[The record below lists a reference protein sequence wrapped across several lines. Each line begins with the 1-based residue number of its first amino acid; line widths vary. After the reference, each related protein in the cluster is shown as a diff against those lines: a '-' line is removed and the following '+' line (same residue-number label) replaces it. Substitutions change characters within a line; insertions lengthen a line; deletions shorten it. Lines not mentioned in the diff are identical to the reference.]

1 MNEHTEPGPESGPP
15 DGDGDGDDPTLA
27 AAGARLREQTAPLAP
42 TAVEVAA
49 LRRRSRRLGGL
60 AAGSLVAAL
69 LFGGLAVARGGNDDG
84 GTTTA
89 GGASPADGGPK
100 VDQVIAGLARQPIDP
115 TKVKLVS
122 SVSTFADCDAL
133 IGDLRR
139 VGAEHVGSRGFG
151 AFYGIPYGAVADRA
165 AYSET
170 AGASPAGDQALPR
183 TDPADESTLG
193 TNVQVEGVD
202 ELDHVKAVGTLI
214 YDLDGR
220 GNLRITDG
228 TSLAVRS
235 TLDVTPGADDQESSP
250 GAMPRMYRSVDQL
263 LVAKGRAVVFGTEVE
278 TSAPV
283 KGDPSAT
290 QASTSYLT
298 VTSVDVSDPAKPAI
312 TDRVRVEGSLVSARL
327 VGGQVRLVTTSDM
340 ADLGFVLPTT
350 PTSVAKALDRNR
362 RSVAGSSAA
371 DWIPDYQRTDEAP
384 KPLVPCDRVHVPDTF
399 AGVAMTSMVTFPL
412 AADRFEPVGTSIL
425 APATTLYSG
434 VDKVAISSE
443 VWVDPV
449 DRDRLK
455 FDDWKTAVHEFTFA
469 GGQGAAPTYEGSGL
483 VDGSTL
489 SQFAFGEVGDSL
501 AVVSAD
507 GTPWGQDPSV
517 GVDLTLLTPDG
528 KGGMSTTSK
537 LDDLSNGK
545 GAVSAVRF
553 VKDRV
558 LISTGLFG
566 RSLYVVD
573 LTDPAAPRRAGS
585 LTLPSEVG
593 YFHPLADGKAL
604 VVGSR
609 NDEVGEGQDRQSR
622 SWVVVQLLDV
632 SNADTPRITGSWER
646 PWASDQLAYDHH
658 AFTYW
663 PARKLAMWGIQD
675 TQWNQ
680 GQQGPNHAV
689 VLGVEGG
696 VDEVAV
702 PEANKPAEAA
712 PPCPTVPITD
722 PEVAKM
728 VGADNIVLGCA
739 DRSTKEVSWPRYQ
752 CYRVDDD
759 TAAMYAPSGGKDV
772 AYFVCSLAPPPT
784 VSRVLVVA
792 GRPILLTDQT
802 LEALDPTTFAST
814 SVAYHPQG

>member
-15 DGDGDGDDPTLA
+15 ADDGDDPTLA
-27 AAGARLREQTAPLAP
+27 AAGARLREQTAPIAP

-60 AAGSLVAAL
+60 AAGSLAAAL

-84 GTTTA
+84 ATTTA
-89 GGASPADGGPK
+89 GGASTADGGPK

-151 AFYGIPYGAVADRA
+151 AFFGIPYGAVEDRA

-170 AGASPAGDQALPR
+170 AGASPAGGQALPR
-183 TDPADESTLG
+183 TGPVDESTLG

-214 YDLDGR
+214 YDFDGR

-235 TLDVTPGADDQESSP
+235 TLDVTPGANDQESTP

-469 GGQGAAPTYEGSGL
+469 GGKGAAPTYEGSGL

-528 KGGMSTTSK
+528 KGGMATTSK
-537 LDDLSNGK
+537 LADLSDGK

-593 YFHPLADGKAL
+593 YFHPLADGQAL

-609 NDEVGEGQDRQSR
+609 NDEVGEGRDRQSR

-646 PWASDQLAYDHH
+646 PWSSDQLAYEHH

-663 PARKLAMWGIQD
+663 PTRKLAMWGIQN

-680 GQQGPNHAV
+680 NEQGPNHAV
-689 VLGVEGG
+689 VIGVEGG
-696 VDEVAV
+696 VTEVAV

-759 TAAMYAPSGGKDV
+759 TAAMYAPGGGKDA
-772 AYFVCSLAPPPT
+772 AYFVCSLAPQPT

>member
-15 DGDGDGDDPTLA
+15 ADDGDDPTLA
-27 AAGARLREQTAPLAP
+27 AAGARLREQTAPIAP

-89 GGASPADGGPK
+89 GGASTADGGPK

-151 AFYGIPYGAVADRA
+151 AFFGIPYGAVADRE

-170 AGASPAGDQALPR
+170 AGASPAGGQALPR
-183 TDPADESTLG
+183 TGPADESTLG

-214 YDLDGR
+214 YDFDGR

-228 TSLAVRS
+228 TSLAVLS
-235 TLDVTPGADDQESSP
+235 TLDVTPGADDQESPP

-263 LVAKGRAVVFGTEVE
+263 LVADGRAVVFGTEVE

-469 GGQGAAPTYEGSGL
+469 GGKGAAPTYEGSGL

-507 GTPWGQDPSV
+507 GTPWGQNPSV
-517 GVDLTLLTPDG
+517 GVELTLLTPNG
-528 KGGMSTTSK
+528 KGGMTTTSK
-537 LDDLSNGK
+537 LDDLSDGK

-593 YFHPLADGKAL
+593 YFHPLADGQAL

-609 NDEVGEGQDRQSR
+609 NDEVGEGQDRQPR

-632 SNADTPRITGSWER
+632 SDADTPRITGSWER
-646 PWASDQLAYDHH
+646 PWSSDQLADDHH

-663 PARKLAMWGIQD
+663 PTRKLAMWGIQN

-680 GQQGPNHAV
+680 YDQGPNHAV

-696 VDEVAV
+696 VNEVAV
-702 PEANKPAEAA
+702 PVANQPAEAA
-712 PPCPTVPITD
+712 PPCPTVAITD

-728 VGADNIVLGCA
+728 VGTDNIVLGCA
-739 DRSTKEVSWPRYQ
+739 DRSTKAVSWPRYQ

-759 TAAMYAPSGGKDV
+759 TAAMYAPGGGKDA
-772 AYFVCSLAPPPT
+772 AYFVCSPAPPPS